1 MLPALAKFYQVFRWP
16 ISRSSIFQCEVF
28 FRKCYWLIKWCM
40 FSCYFIW
47 RLQLFELQY
56 PHLKKSETRSRTPSC
71 GYIVEKNEKLCQDH
85 LNGRVLEL
93 FVKVLFNLRTQNHF
107 KHKNVFLIRLQDEI
121 YNKTISTTKLTK
133 ERPFVAVKRA
143 HEEAKQK
150 AVLVSFS
157 LFKIKHVF
165 FFC

>member
-1 MLPALAKFYQVFRWP
+1 MD
-16 ISRSSIFQCEVF
+16 IC
-28 FRKCYWLIKWCM
+28 
-40 FSCYFIW
+40 
-47 RLQLFELQY
+47 
-56 PHLKKSETRSRTPSC
+56 
-71 GYIVEKNEKLCQDH
+71 IVEKNEKLCQDH

-93 FVKVLFNLRTQNHF
+93 FVKVLFNLRPQNHF
-107 KHKNVFLIRLQDEI
+107 KYRNVFLIRLQDEI

-165 FFC
+165 FFLLIYLPLIII